1 MAVEENEKKEA
12 FAFNIL
18 KTGNYNFM
26 NNYLRRSALVVAGIV
41 CLAASA
47 PAEWS
52 LAESVTAKENLEK
65 LKKTN
70 SCRGCDLSGLTL
82 NRLNLAGAD
91 LEGADL
97 SMVKFFLTN
106 LSGANLKNS
115 NLKGTSFG
123 GCDLGEADLRGADLR
138 GTSLDGAYLG
148 ETLLDGEFVTAKP
161 YEDIGVADVEKQI
174 YIDDPNKPK
183 KSPKTRE
190 VNVAASREFEGPP
203 PPLAVEENA
212 AELPAKKDVGTDGP
226 DTVTVQVKGQQPD
239 APVAKKVAPVQRAIV
254 ESQEEL
260 EKAVEPLA
268 SGVSPRGKEGTAPT
282 QNHPLQESIADS
294 GIGDLSNRLA
304 KEKIKRD
311 NLTRL
316 FDQAECLGC
325 DLSGLDL
332 SGKNLK
338 DVDLEKADLTGCNL
352 ERAILDNANLKDAI
366 LRRANLRKASLH
378 NTDLSGADLTGADV
392 NGDVFD
398 NATTASAVGPTVQ
411 DPPDK

>member
-1 MAVEENEKKEA
+1 
-12 FAFNIL
+12 
-18 KTGNYNFM
+18 M
-26 NNYLRRSALVVAGIV
+26 NTYLRRSALVVACIV
-41 CLAASA
+41 CLAAGA
-47 PAEWS
+47 PADRS

-82 NRLNLAGAD
+82 NRLHLAGAD

-148 ETLLDGEFVTAKP
+148 GTLLDGEFVTAKP

-183 KSPKTRE
+183 KIPETRE
-190 VNVAASREFEGPP
+190 VSVSVRRDLEKPQLLPAA
-203 PPLAVEENA
+203 VENA
-212 AELPAKKDVGTDGP
+212 AKLRSKKDVGAEGP
-226 DTVTVQVKGQQPD
+226 SDTVAVPVKGRQPD

-254 ESQEEL
+254 EPDDER
-260 EKAVEPLA
+260 EKTVEPLA
-268 SGVSPRGKEGTAPT
+268 IGVSPREKEETVPIQKSPPQT
-282 QNHPLQESIADS
+282 SIADS

-316 FDQAECLGC
+316 FDQAQCLGC

-338 DVDLEKADLTGCNL
+338 SVDLEKANLTGCNL
-352 ERAILDNANLKDAI
+352 ELVILDNANLKEAI
-366 LRRANLRKASLH
+366 LRNANLRKASLH
-378 NTDLSGADLTGADV
+378 NAELSGADLTGANVD
-392 NGDVFD
+392 GAVFG
-398 NATTASAVGPTVQ
+398 NATTASAVDSTVQ
-411 DPPDK
+411 APPDK